1 MRKVKTRSFSIY
13 ILVAVAILGMGF
25 YVGRYVIFGSQW
37 ASAPFNQTV
46 FHRGVLNVGV
56 VTDRNGVIL
65 ADVTDGRRTFAGS
78 AEVRRST
85 LHVVGDLD
93 GNVGTGALF
102 AFASDLAGYNLIT
115 GSFSLSHSGRTV
127 ELTIDS
133 ELNTIAHRA
142 LDGRRGVVLVSNYIT
157 GEILC
162 MVSNPT
168 FDPANPPNAAAIVE
182 MVDPYVNHAIQSAFA
197 PGSTFK
203 LVTAAAAIEQI
214 SDVYDYVFECTG
226 SREIGNDELICRHGP
241 HGTLDIVRGM
251 RVSCNIVFG
260 ELALLLGTDVMA
272 EYTEKYSLFGS
283 ITVSGIRTA
292 SGRFDEEAPD
302 GSIFLAWSGIGQH
315 EIEVCPATMLR
326 FVGAIANEGRAAP
339 LHYSTRTGIS
349 SIFPP
354 VSARVINRETT
365 VRLNDLLDIPEN
377 QTISGFDIR
386 AKTGTAQVD
395 GRDPHAWYAGYIAD
409 PDYPYAFVVMVEHG
423 GSGASVARPVATRV
437 LQAAVDR

>member
-1 MRKVKTRSFSIY
+1 MRKVKTRSLSIY
-13 ILVAVAILGMGF
+13 ILVVVAILGMGF
-25 YVGRYVIFGSQW
+25 YVGRYIAYGSRW

-46 FHRGVLNVGV
+46 FQRGILNIGV
-56 VTDRNGVIL
+56 VKDTNGVIL
-65 ADVTDGRRTFAGS
+65 ADVTDGRRTFASS

-85 LHVVGDLD
+85 LHVVGDLE

-115 GSFSLSHSGRTV
+115 GSYSLFSPGRSV

-133 ELNTIAHRA
+133 ELNTAAYRA
-142 LDGRRGVVLVSNYIT
+142 LNGRRGVVLVSNYKT

-162 MVSNPT
+162 MVSNPS
-168 FDPANPPNAAAIVE
+168 FDPANTPDAATILD
-182 MVDPYVNHAIQSAFA
+182 MVDPYVNHAVQSSFA

-214 SDVYDYVFECTG
+214 SDVYDYTFECTG
-226 SREIGNDELICRHGP
+226 SLEIGNDTLICRHGP
-241 HGTLDIVRGM
+241 HGTLDIERGM

-260 ELALLLGTDVMA
+260 ELALLLGADNMA
-272 EYTEKYSLFGS
+272 EYAAKYDLSGS

-292 SGRFDEEAPD
+292 SGRFDEAPD
-302 GSIFLAWSGIGQH
+302 GSIFLAWSGIGQYNT
-315 EIEVCPATMLR
+315 EVCPVTMLR
-326 FVGAIANEGRAAP
+326 LVGAIANEGRAAP
-339 LHYSTRTGIS
+339 LHYSKRTGIF

-354 VSARVINRETT
+354 LSGRLVNRETAT
-365 VRLNDLLDIPEN
+365 RLNDLLDIPEN

-386 AKTGTAQVD
+386 AKTGTAQFD
-395 GRDPHAWYAGYIAD
+395 GRDPHAWYAGYIAN

-437 LQAAVDR
+437 LQALVGR